1 MIPAKHLDEICQ
13 LAARDGREA
22 ARNGEKR
29 DSCEWGRGTMFYDA
43 WHDAYDNEE
52 QRASNPA

>member
-1 MIPAKHLDEICQ
+1 MIPAKHFDEICE
-13 LAARDGREA
+13 LAANDGREA

-43 WHDAYDNEE
+43 WQDAFEHEE
-52 QRASNPA
+52 QRAQKRA